1 MNKRTRHVT
10 FVTLIEHLFARLTLD
25 VRGLWRILHA
35 RSGAYWYATGMM
47 NVSAAPVPDLQGLI
61 ERQSVEIEL
70 LRAQIAAFTAL
81 AHAIATGGIAQ
92 THPVESVIRRD
103 I

>member
-1 MNKRTRHVT
+1 
-10 FVTLIEHLFARLTLD
+10 
-25 VRGLWRILHA
+25 
-35 RSGAYWYATGMM
+35 MM
-47 NVSAAPVPDLQGLI
+47 NVSAAPIPDLQRLI